1 MFYDNPCKN
10 NSRLQNSAKRNC
22 GFVVH
27 MHSFYGCQQYYHMYY
42 HRLVAPAATTGAH
55 MELPSPS
62 ACRRVIARR
71 LVRIC
76 RIQPGIGSRAK
87 TVPGLPIGQDME
99 VPFASVR
106 NGALMGKP
114 PRRVAAWMHATT
126 RRHMD
131 PAGFSPNRTR
141 FEYLAMPRPSPAGI
155 RCRYLAAVWPTAS
168 RATSSCDALR
178 WGPLVSSLVT

>member
-1 MFYDNPCKN
+1 
-10 NSRLQNSAKRNC
+10 
-22 GFVVH
+22 

-106 NGALMGKP
+106 NRALKSKP
-114 PRRVAAWMHATT
+114 PRSVAAWMHATA
-126 RRHMD
+126 RRHME
-131 PAGFSPNRTR
+131 RI
-141 FEYLAMPRPSPAGI
+141 LAESHALMPRPYPADI
-155 RCRYLAAVWPTAS
+155 RGRYLAAVWPMPY
-168 RATSSCDALR
+168 RATGSCDALR
-178 WGPLVSSLVT
+178 WSPLVT